1 MQLLLDNFDDA
12 VVAGKAIK
20 NIPRDQV
27 IISSKWGPM
36 MDEQFNFTHNA
47 GPENAR
53 KALQTTLKNLGVDYI
68 DLYILRSKGTTHSI
82 EDSVKG
88 MAVSA
93 LYCLLNFVPR
103 NLFATTT

>member
-1 MQLLLDNFDDA
+1 MQLLLDTFDDA
-12 VVAGKAIK
+12 VIAGKAIK

-36 MDEQFNFTHNA
+36 IDEHFNFTHNA

-53 KALQTTLKNLGVDYI
+53 KALRTTLKNLEVDYI

-82 EDSVKG
+82 ADSVKG

-93 LYCLLNFVPR
+93 LYCLLNFAPR
-103 NLFATTT
+103 NLCATTT